1 MYYIHILGKVRGFF
15 AHLVEKNIGG
25 GVFYLLE
32 KKILMRLIRQ

>member
-25 GVFYLLE
+25 GYFIYWRKKYL
-32 KKILMRLIRQ
+32 

>member
-25 GVFYLLE
+25 VFYLLE